1 MVMAVICLVD
11 SQRALT
17 QCLRFFAL
25 VLKCSE
31 KVQSVCGQARQYG
44 VLSGCSAQPDPK
56 LTTTIFLEDSDHV
69 LDCGTFRVI
78 AP

>member
-1 MVMAVICLVD
+1 MAMAVICLVD

-25 VLKCSE
+25 VLKRSE
-31 KVQSVCGQARQYG
+31 KVQNVFGQARQYG
-44 VLSGCSAQPDPK
+44 VLRACSAQPDPK
-56 LTTTIFLEDSDHV
+56 VTTTIFLEDSDHFLV
-69 LDCGTFRVI
+69 CGTFRVI